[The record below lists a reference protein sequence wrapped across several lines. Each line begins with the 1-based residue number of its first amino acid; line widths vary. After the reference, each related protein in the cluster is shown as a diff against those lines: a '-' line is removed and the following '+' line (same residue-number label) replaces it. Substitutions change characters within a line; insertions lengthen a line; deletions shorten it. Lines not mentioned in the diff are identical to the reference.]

1 MLKKIIEEEMYIT
14 NIIHYHVD
22 KLRFFLHWCVRLLFF
37 FLWPHQLFCMIHSN
51 DGNAFLLLSLW
62 PLYCKLCC
70 TFITLFFIIIIKK
83 YELLYTRTVLWSKN
97 EWLLFYDVFRFC
109 MRWDENIYWTV
120 NTILITI
127 LITIKLRQIK
137 YRMVHYLLYYHLLL
151 LLFLLNQFNK
161 HEHKSNVRLS
171 HHRWFLL
178 GMCFFILMLCIVKA
192 CEKHF

>member
-1 MLKKIIEEEMYIT
+1 MYIT

-37 FLWPHQLFCMIHSN
+37 LWPHQFFCILHSN
-51 DGNAFLLLSLW
+51 DGNAFLLLSLL

-97 EWLLFYDVFRFC
+97 EWLLFYDVFCFC

-127 LITIKLRQIK
+127 LITIKLRRFFYTEWYII
-137 YRMVHYLLYYHLLL
+137 YCIIIYYCYY
-151 LLFLLNQFNK
+151 FY
-161 HEHKSNVRLS
+161 
-171 HHRWFLL
+171 
-178 GMCFFILMLCIVKA
+178 
-192 CEKHF
+192 